1 MKRVPSQLVSS
12 SYHIFFKINLYVAKF
27 HPRAFLRKQERG
39 LFQQIGVGLAVI
51 IITVVMLIG
60 CDSKKDGQSAPE
72 GLLLYCGAGI
82 RPPADE
88 LVETF
93 GREHG
98 VKVAVDY
105 AGSEVLLSKIKLVR
119 QGDLYMPGDKHYV
132 EQAAQADMILSRRTA
147 CYWVP
152 TILVQKGNPKQI
164 HQLNDL
170 LKPGVK
176 LGLGDPEACA
186 IGRTSKLIFEKN
198 NIPWEDIEENLKY
211 PSLTVNELGMQIQ
224 ARALDAVIVWDA
236 IARYY
241 KEYGDQIPIPVESNI
256 ISTVDIGVL
265 KFTKNQEL
273 AEKFVDFITS
283 EAGRQ
288 IFQKHNYS
296 TKPPE

>member
-1 MKRVPSQLVSS
+1 MKRIV
-12 SYHIFFKINLYVAKF
+12 
-27 HPRAFLRKQERG
+27 
-39 LFQQIGVGLAVI
+39 LAVI
-51 IITVVMLIG
+51 IIPVVTFIG
-60 CDSKKDGQSAPE
+60 CDGKEDKQSTRE
-72 GLLLYCGAGI
+72 ELLLYCGAGI

-98 VKVAVDY
+98 VKIAVDY
-105 AGSEVLLSKIKLVR
+105 AGSEVLLSKIKLIR
-119 QGDLYMPGDKHYV
+119 RGDLYMPGDKHYI
-132 EQAAQADMILSRRTA
+132 EQAARADMILSQRSV

-152 TILVQKGNPKQI
+152 TILVQKGNPKKI
-164 HQLNDL
+164 RQLDDL
-170 LKPGVK
+170 LKPGIK
-176 LGLGDPEACA
+176 LGLGDPQACA
-186 IGRTSKLIFEKN
+186 IGRTSKQIFEKN
-198 NIPWEDIEENLKY
+198 NIPWEDIEENLAF

-241 KEYGDQIPIPVESNI
+241 KEYGDEIPIPVENNI
-256 ISTVDIGVL
+256 ISTIDIGVL

-296 TKPPE
+296 TRPPE